1 MYSAQVLDHFQHPRN
16 VGDIENATA
25 AAQIDNPACGDV
37 LRLSVRVEQGRIVEA
52 RFRAKGCVPSMACGS
67 KLTEMIAGRTLQEV
81 HRVTRREIAEAL
93 GGMPAGSEHAP
104 QLAIDALQAVLKHIS
119 VGKGRADAG

>member
-67 KLTEMIAGRTLQEV
+67 KLTEMIAGRTLQEA

-104 QLAIDALQAVLKHIS
+104 QLAIDALQAVLKHIR